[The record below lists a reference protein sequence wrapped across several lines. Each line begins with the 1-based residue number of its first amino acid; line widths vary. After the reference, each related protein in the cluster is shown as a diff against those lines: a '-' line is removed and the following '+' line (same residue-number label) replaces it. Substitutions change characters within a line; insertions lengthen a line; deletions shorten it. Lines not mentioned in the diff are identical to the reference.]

1 VKVTN
6 VIYDGFG
13 WDIDDQGTVI
23 FNMTPAVAEVVFSRQ
38 WRSWVMGDMEKD
50 EYGDEKDIPF

>member
-1 VKVTN
+1 
-6 VIYDGFG
+6 
-13 WDIDDQGTVI
+13 
-23 FNMTPAVAEVVFSRQ
+23 VAEVVFSRQ